1 MTDNTTELL
10 DKGLAVLAKRGGA
23 PAYLSV
29 YAYADLLIELMRLVL
44 DRNEYINLTTITE
57 PEEFVKLQLLDSL
70 ACVGL
75 PELDSAKTII
85 DVGSGA
91 GFPGLPLAALYPEK
105 QFLLMDSLKKR
116 LDFAEFAA
124 AALGIRNVDTLHARA
139 EKAGH
144 DPALREHF
152 DLALCRAVGKLPLV
166 LEYCLPFTRIGG
178 AAIFYKTIPAKEEI
192 EESLLAREI
201 LGGSERV
208 RVETY
213 TDVLPGRG
221 HALYIIGKERGTPE
235 KYPRREGVPS
245 KAPLKYCF
253 T

>member
-1 MTDNTTELL
+1 MKEKTTELL
-10 DKGLAVLAKRGGA
+10 DSGLAVLAQREGA
-23 PAYLSV
+23 PAYMSA
-29 YAYADLLIELMRLVL
+29 YAYADLLMELMRLVL

-70 ACVGL
+70 ACVGS
-75 PELDSAKTII
+75 PELESAKTII

-116 LDFAEFAA
+116 IEFAGFAA
-124 AALGIRNVDTLHARA
+124 AALGLRNVDTLHDRA

-152 DLALCRAVGKLPLV
+152 DLVLCRAVGRLPLI
-166 LEYCLPFTRIGG
+166 LEYCLPFIRIGG
-178 AAIFYKTIPAKEEI
+178 AAIFYKTVPAKDEI
-192 EESLLAREI
+192 AESLLAREL
-201 LGGSERV
+201 LGGSDGV

-221 HALYIIGKERGTPE
+221 HALYIVGKERGTPE

-245 KAPLKYCF
+245 KAPLEYNF

>member
-1 MTDNTTELL
+1 MIEKTIELL
-10 DKGLAVLAKRGGA
+10 DKGLAALAQRKGV
-23 PAYLSV
+23 PAHLTTSE
-29 YAYADLLIELMRLVL
+29 YADLLTELMRLVL

-57 PEEFVKLQLLDSL
+57 PEEFVKLHLLDSL

-91 GFPGLPLAALYPEK
+91 GFPGIPLAALYPEK

-116 LDFAEFAA
+116 IEFAGFA
-124 AALGIRNVDTLHARA
+124 ATALGLHNVDTLHART

-152 DLALCRAVGKLPLV
+152 DLSLCRAVGKLPLI
-166 LEYCLPFTRIGG
+166 LEYCLPFISIGG
-178 AAIFYKTIPAKEEI
+178 AAIFYKTIPAKGEI

-201 LGGSERV
+201 LGGSEGV

-213 TDVLPGRG
+213 ADVLPGRG
-221 HALYIIGKERGTPE
+221 HALYIVGKEKRTPE

-245 KAPLKYCF
+245 KAPLEYCF